1 MSSDYAS
8 EFHLY
13 RVEWLTDR
21 IEFYVDD
28 KLTDEVTPPAGGFF
42 ELAQIIR
49 GSIKGTD
56 NPWLRGSRMAPFDAP
71 VKLIDYCRLQ
81 FY

>member
-42 ELAQIIR
+42 ELANL
-49 GSIKGTD
+49 KGTD
-56 NPWLRGSRMAPFDAP
+56 NPWLWGSRMAPFDAP
-71 VKLIDYCRLQ
+71 VKLIDYFCRLQ

>member
-8 EFHLY
+8 EFHHY

-28 KLTDEVTPPAGGFF
+28 ILTDEVTPPAGGFF
-42 ELAQIIR
+42 ELANF
-49 GSIKGTD
+49 KGTD
-56 NPWLRGSRMAPFDAP
+56 NPWRRGSRMAPFDAP
-71 VKLIDYCRLQ
+71 VKLINYCCKLQ
-81 FY
+81 SH